1 MTFAVA
7 RSSSSSHIPSGQPWL
22 GILHIQTAKAFQEFR
37 GNGGGGVTAGE
48 QTLMKHRTKPT
59 EGGGG
64 GADSQGSQFHVSRG
78 VRCPRS
84 TSLPNPAVNPGA
96 AAGLGLGGI
105 SVSTEQDNQCKAQ
118 EQKLHLEPSFA
129 IRHTGKSQECQVYE
143 SNGVGDIYIFYIYI
157 VSLLYI
163 SRKAKSISFRTR
175 CWT

>member
-84 TSLPNPAVNPGA
+84 TSLPNPAVNQ
-96 AAGLGLGGI
+96 GLQQLWDWGGFQSALSRIINAKPRSRNSILSPALQSGTLGKVRSVRFMKAMVWGI
-105 SVSTEQDNQCKAQ
+105 YTY
-118 EQKLHLEPSFA
+118 F
-129 IRHTGKSQECQVYE
+129 
-143 SNGVGDIYIFYIYI
+143 
-157 VSLLYI
+157 I
-163 SRKAKSISFRTR
+163 SI
-175 CWT
+175 